1 MHPFRSVGTRRRT
14 ATLAVFV
21 ACLLAASCGE
31 SSDEASTAPSATDS
45 APSAT
50 DSAPSSTEAPAG
62 DVLPA
67 STFEV
72 TATTVDGASYD
83 LGQLAGTDVILW
95 FWAPW

>member
-1 MHPFRSVGTRRRT
+1 MHPFRSGGTRRRT

-21 ACLLAASCGE
+21 ACLLATSCGG
-31 SSDEASTAPSATDS
+31 SSDEASTAPSTTA
-45 APSAT
+45 
-50 DSAPSSTEAPAG
+50 APAG

-72 TATTVDGASYD
+72 TATTVDGDSYD
-83 LGQLAGTDVILW
+83 LSQLAGTDVILW